1 MILMQDIQMNVQ
13 DESDK
18 FQVKINE
25 KFVEGTS
32 DYNKLKNKPKLN
44 GNEIIGEV
52 EEIDPTV
59 PLWAKAEARPVYTPE
74 DVGAMAEG
82 SVTSVSTTELD
93 ELWNSLQE
101 GKRIA
106 IEYLDKSG
114 LTVLI
119 NKIKTALNGKVDA
132 VSGKGLSTNDY
143 TSAEKQKL
151 SGIASGAQANVIESV
166 KVNGTKLTPSSKAVD
181 VTVPTKV
188 SQLTNDSGFQT
199 STQVDSIVTGKGYQ
213 TQTQV
218 QSLIN
223 SAVGN
228 VTSIRYEKVTSL
240 PATGSNGVIYLV
252 AHSHG
257 TQDIYDE
264 YIWIADTKTFE
275 KIGNTDIDL
284 SAYVKS
290 SELTAITTNDLN
302 IMWGQRM
309 AFVFK
314 DRASIQW
321 LVSKI
326 KSVTTS
332 HNALNQMV
340 MNNHFTTNLNATSAQ
355 DLVDEK
361 GNTILADW
369 SYEVASGEVGTD
381 WTYKVKEE

>member
-1 MILMQDIQMNVQ
+1 MEQ
-13 DESDK
+13 
-18 FQVKINE
+18 
-25 KFVEGTS
+25 
-32 DYNKLKNKPKLN
+32 Y
-44 GNEIIGEV
+44 IG
-52 EEIDPTV
+52 
-59 PLWAKAEARPVYTPE
+59 
-74 DVGAMAEG
+74 
-82 SVTSVSTTELD
+82 
-93 ELWNSLQE
+93 

-114 LTVLI
+114 LTLLI
-119 NKIKTALNGKVDA
+119 SKIKSALGGKVDV

-151 SGIASGAQANVIESV
+151 SGIASGAQVNVIESV
-166 KVNGTKLTPSSKAVD
+166 TVNGTKIEPSSKVVD
-181 VTVPTKV
+181 ISVPTKV
-188 SQLTNDSGFQT
+188 SQLTNDNGFQT
-199 STQVDSIVTGKGYQ
+199 QS
-213 TQTQV
+213 QV

-228 VTSIRYEKVTSL
+228 IASIRYEKVTSL
-240 PATGSNGVIYLV
+240 PAEGSNGVIYLV

-264 YIWIADTKTFE
+264 YIWLSETNTYE

-302 IMWGQRM
+302 TMWGQRM
-309 AFVFK
+309 SFVFK
-314 DRASIQW
+314 DKASIQW

>member
-1 MILMQDIQMNVQ
+1 M
-13 DESDK
+13 
-18 FQVKINE
+18 
-25 KFVEGTS
+25 
-32 DYNKLKNKPKLN
+32 
-44 GNEIIGEV
+44 
-52 EEIDPTV
+52 
-59 PLWAKAEARPVYTPE
+59 
-74 DVGAMAEG
+74 
-82 SVTSVSTTELD
+82 
-93 ELWNSLQE
+93 
-101 GKRIA
+101 A

-114 LTVLI
+114 LTLLI
-119 NKIKTALNGKVDA
+119 SKIKTALNGKVDA

-181 VTVPTKV
+181 VTVPTNV
-188 SQLTNDSGFQT
+188 SQLTNDSDFQT

-228 VTSIRYEKVTSL
+228 ITSIRYEKVTSL
-240 PATGSNGVIYLV
+240 PLQGSNGVIYLV

-264 YIWIADTKTFE
+264 YIWLAETKTYE

-302 IMWGQRM
+302 TMWG
-309 AFVFK
+309 
-314 DRASIQW
+314 
-321 LVSKI
+321 
-326 KSVTTS
+326 
-332 HNALNQMV
+332 
-340 MNNHFTTNLNATSAQ
+340 
-355 DLVDEK
+355 
-361 GNTILADW
+361 
-369 SYEVASGEVGTD
+369 
-381 WTYKVKEE
+381 